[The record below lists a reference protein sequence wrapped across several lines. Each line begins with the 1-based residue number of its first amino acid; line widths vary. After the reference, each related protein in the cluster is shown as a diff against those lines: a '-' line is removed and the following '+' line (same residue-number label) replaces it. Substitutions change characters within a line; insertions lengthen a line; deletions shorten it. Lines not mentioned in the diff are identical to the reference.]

1 MRSEDR
7 EPGGARSAPGSGR
20 RRLGERLKGLS
31 GWLRDRQQAPYRVAA
46 LAILVAIVALVSSSL
61 LTPKADQTEWLDQG
75 RAFPPDQAEALL
87 NELALKGIDAQ
98 ADDRG
103 RVSVPPA
110 RLAEALKVLDQLGLS
125 RRALIQE
132 VEDPTRPPLM
142 ADATER
148 TEIHLRAEA
157 RKIERA
163 LEEIPGI
170 QSAVVV
176 LMPKPGRPFARPEAA
191 RAGVHL
197 RADRSRSLSPT
208 TVDRVLNVIATFT
221 QLKADDVTI
230 IDAQGDALLKAGD
243 PGFARSMRAEAL
255 ARSWEAAIAEQLSP
269 VIDGALVEVRLDT
282 PIDSDPP
289 APVVPTIDEDA
300 PTFQPTPLASPAP
313 PSSSMIVKVVPN
325 GPLSLDPPPES
336 MASEPP
342 AASSPVPAEPPPA
355 RANVLV
361 KVPASYYLARH
372 DAFLNA
378 REPKQNAIDRFVAF
392 TEDYVRTIIAHV
404 IPETSLG
411 RVQILMQPL
420 PNEPDTPRPI
430 VREARQ
436 EAALWWVPAAVLG
449 GVAGLALIA
458 AASGWLSGRRPAL
471 RASSAMAGT
480 SRPHLPPMPDDD
492 TPGPA
497 DRVRE
502 LVRSDPSAAAAV
514 LRRWVEQGADT

>member
-1 MRSEDR
+1 M
-7 EPGGARSAPGSGR
+7 
-20 RRLGERLKGLS
+20 
-31 GWLRDRQQAPYRVAA
+31 AA
-46 LAILVAIVALVSSSL
+46 LAIAVAIIALVSSSL
-61 LTPKADQTEWLDQG
+61 IPPRAEQTEWLDQG

-103 RVSVPPA
+103 RVSVPPT
-110 RLAEALKVLDQLGLS
+110 RLAEALKVLDQLGLD
-125 RRALIQE
+125 RRSIVQE
-132 VEDPTRPPLM
+132 LEDPARPPLM

-148 TEIHLRAEA
+148 TEIYLRAEA

-163 LEEIPGI
+163 LQEIPGI

-176 LMPKPGRPFARPEAA
+176 LMPKPGRPFARPETA

-197 RADRSRSLSPT
+197 RADRGQSLSPT

-230 IDAQGDALLKAGD
+230 IDAHGDALLKAGD
-243 PGFARSMRAEAL
+243 PTFARGMRAEAL

-269 VIDGALVEVRLDT
+269 VIDGALVEVRLDA
-282 PIDSDPP
+282 PIDADPP
-289 APVVPTIDEDA
+289 VPVVPTRDADA
-300 PTFQPTPLASPAP
+300 PTFEPTPSPP
-313 PSSSMIVKVVPN
+313 PVAVEVVPN
-325 GPLSLDPPPES
+325 GPMSLDPEPES
-336 MASEPP
+336 TAPASPP
-342 AASSPVPAEPPPA
+342 LLAEPPPS
-355 RANVLV
+355 RANVLI

-378 REPKQNAIDRFVAF
+378 REPKQDVLDRFVAF
-392 TEDYVRTIIAHV
+392 TEDYVRTIVAHV
-404 IPETSLG
+404 IPEASLG

-420 PNEPDTPRPI
+420 PNEPDKPRSIP
-430 VREARQ
+430 RDTSQ
-436 EAALWWVPAAVLG
+436 EAALWWVPAAVLA

-458 AASGWLSGRRPAL
+458 ATSGWLSARRPAL

-480 SRPHLPPMPDDD
+480 SRPHLPPMQDDD
-492 TPGPA
+492 APGPA

-514 LRRWVEQGADT
+514 LRRWVEQGADA

>member
-7 EPGGARSAPGSGR
+7 EPGGARSAPGAGR
-20 RRLGERLKGLS
+20 RRLGERLQALS
-31 GWLRDRQQAPYRVAA
+31 GWLRDRRQAPRRVAA
-46 LAILVAIVALVSSSL
+46 LAIVVAIIALVSSSL
-61 LTPKADQTEWLDQG
+61 IPPRAEQTEWLDQG

-98 ADDRG
+98 DDGRG
-103 RVSVPPA
+103 RISVPPT
-110 RLAEALKVLDQLGLS
+110 RLAEALKVLHQLGLGRS
-125 RRALIQE
+125 SILQE
-132 VEDPTRPPLM
+132 VENPARLPLM
-142 ADATER
+142 ADAAER

-163 LEEIPGI
+163 LQEIPGI

-176 LMPKPGRPFARPEAA
+176 LMPKPGRPFARPETA

-197 RADRSRSLSPT
+197 RADRGQSLSPT
-208 TVDRVLNVIATFT
+208 TVDRVLNVIATFS

-243 PGFARSMRAEAL
+243 PTFARGMRAEAL

-269 VIDGALVEVRLDT
+269 VIDGALVEVRLDA
-282 PIDSDPP
+282 PIDADPP
-289 APVVPTIDEDA
+289 VPVVPTRDADA
-300 PTFQPTPLASPAP
+300 PTFEPTPSSPPAT
-313 PSSSMIVKVVPN
+313 VEVEVVPN
-325 GPLSLDPPPES
+325 GPMSLDPEPES
-336 MASEPP
+336 TVPASPP
-342 AASSPVPAEPPPA
+342 LLAEPPPT
-355 RANVLV
+355 RANVLI

-378 REPKQNAIDRFVAF
+378 REPKQDVLDRFVAF
-392 TEDYVRTIIAHV
+392 TEDYVHTIVAHV
-404 IPETSLG
+404 IPEASLG

-420 PNEPDTPRPI
+420 PNEPDKPRSI
-430 VREARQ
+430 ARDTRQ
-436 EAALWWVPAAVLG
+436 EAALWWVPAAVLA
-449 GVAGLALIA
+449 GVAGLALMA
-458 AASGWLSGRRPAL
+458 ATGGWLSGRRPAL

-480 SRPHLPPMPDDD
+480 SRPHLPPMQDDD
-492 TPGPA
+492 APGPA

-514 LRRWVEQGADT
+514 LRRWVEQGADA

>member
-7 EPGGARSAPGSGR
+7 EPGGARSAPGAGR
-20 RRLGERLKGLS
+20 RRLGERLQALS
-31 GWLRDRQQAPYRVAA
+31 GWLRDRHHAPRRVAA
-46 LAILVAIVALVSSSL
+46 LAIVVAILALASMAL
-61 LTPKADQTEWLDQG
+61 IAPKPDQPEWLDQG
-75 RAFPPDQAEALL
+75 RAFPPDQVEALL
-87 NELALKGIDAQ
+87 NELAIKGIDAQ

-103 RVSVPPA
+103 RVSVAPT
-110 RLAEALKVLDQLGLS
+110 RRAEALKVLDQLGLGRLS
-125 RRALIQE
+125 IFQA
-132 VEDPTRPPLM
+132 VDDPDRPPIM
-142 ADATER
+142 ADAAER

-176 LMPKPGRPFARPEAA
+176 LMPKPGRPFARPETA

-221 QLKADDVTI
+221 QLEADDVTI
-230 IDAQGDALLKAGD
+230 IDAHGDALLKAGD
-243 PGFARSMRAEAL
+243 PTFARSMRAEAL
-255 ARSWEAAIAEQLSP
+255 VRSWEAAIAEQLSP
-269 VIDGALVEVRLDT
+269 VIDGALVEVRLDA
-282 PIDSDPP
+282 PIDAN
-289 APVVPTIDEDA
+289 APVPVVATPDDAA
-300 PTFQPTPLASPAP
+300 PTFEPTPSPP
-313 PSSSMIVKVVPN
+313 PRAVEVVPN
-325 GPLSLDPPPES
+325 GPMSLDPEPDAEPPT
-336 MASEPP
+336 PP
-342 AASSPVPAEPPPA
+342 AAPPIAEPAQP

-378 REPKQNAIDRFVAF
+378 REAKQDVLDRFVAF
-392 TEDYVRTIIAHV
+392 TEDYVHTIIAHV
-404 IPETSLG
+404 IPEASLG

-420 PNEPDTPRPI
+420 PNEPDTPRP
-430 VREARQ
+430 VARDARQ

-449 GVAGLALIA
+449 GIAGLALIA
-458 AASGWLSGRRPAL
+458 AAGGWLSGRRPASH
-471 RASSAMAGT
+471 ASTATAGT
-480 SRPHLPPMPDDD
+480 SRPHLPPLPDDD
-492 TPGPA
+492 APGPA

-514 LRRWVEQGADT
+514 LRRWVEQGADA